1 MLKSTFVSSI
11 SVHVPIKVSSLFQS
25 QIHLKIHQQNKNS
38 VKRPNVFNP
47 AFQLQWLPNSDNC
60 YARHHGCQGGNFSA
74 PQGWLSLEGLW
85 KHCKQSPWN
94 RSSPSQLAMLFAAF
108 VSSTV
113 PAPLAPSSL
122 SPKRHEPPESGSE
135 SFNHPRGPVLLR
147 QLHPISFGPA
157 TDKLHKGEL
166 AKDGIVSQPGIWT
179 EGLLI
184 INLSLLE
191 KCISN
196 TVVFTSVKSAV
207 D

>member
-1 MLKSTFVSSI
+1 MFSTQLSNFSDFQTAITAMRVI
-11 SVHVPIKVSSLFQS
+11 TAAREGTFLPHKVGSVLRDFENTASKARETEVHPLSWRCSSL
-25 QIHLKIHQQNKNS
+25 
-38 VKRPNVFNP
+38 P
-47 AFQLQWLPNSDNC
+47 
-60 YARHHGCQGGNFSA
+60 
-74 PQGWLSLEGLW
+74 
-85 KHCKQSPWN
+85 
-94 RSSPSQLAMLFAAF
+94 SSP
-108 VSSTV
+108 STV

-147 QLHPISFGPA
+147 QPHPISFGPA

-166 AKDGIVSQPGIWT
+166 AKDGTVSQPGIWT